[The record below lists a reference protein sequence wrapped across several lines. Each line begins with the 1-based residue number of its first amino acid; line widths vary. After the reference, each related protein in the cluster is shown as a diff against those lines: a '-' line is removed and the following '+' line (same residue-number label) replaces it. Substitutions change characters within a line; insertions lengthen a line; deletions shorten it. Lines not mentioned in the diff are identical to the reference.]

1 MKGYNL
7 EISAPKHGRLGLLT
21 AYQETLDPPSKL
33 SSLIDR

>member
-21 AYQETLDPPSKL
+21 AYQEKLDPPSKL